1 MLKSPVQIGS
11 EQIANIDLKGPGEFF
26 GVVLYWPRTTNFLPI
41 LQKLVIM
48 RRLVY
53 STNLILIFIKLVV
66 IA

>member
-11 EQIANIDLKGPGEFF
+11 EQIADIDLKNPGEFF
-26 GVVLYWPRTTNFLPI
+26 EVALYWPRTTNFLPI

-53 STNLILIFIKLVV
+53 GTNLIPIFIKLVV
-66 IA
+66 IV